1 MAVAVTTTSPSEW
14 LRRRARLWVAAVG
27 LAVAGCSGCEDGE
40 KSGAAASAS
49 AAAALAPVPEP
60 AGLAADVLVPAP
72 GATWTKL
79 RALGGAGVALLPS
92 TFPMLAATFLGL
104 PPDSA
109 DVIDG
114 ETPLTGVLGASV
126 KKDLAVV
133 LAVHLTS
140 GRELT
145 ARLTTGAKAAY
156 VEKKDDK
163 SGVTVLEA
171 KPGKASTELV
181 LGIVGNYLVASR
193 EQEDLLA
200 YGPYAARTLPTRP
213 MPKEAIV
220 ATAGKKALA
229 GPIANELR
237 ARWKKV
243 SAGLSQADQQNRQK
257 HGGRAPDFGDP
268 AVALAGM
275 GGAVESFLA
284 VLDSTKQAR
293 LVVQPGEDALNVQLV
308 AEPDATGAARDLA
321 RSLTVGK
328 LDPLLALP
336 ASVAVAALTRSSAK
350 SRTDSASSTADG
362 LVELFGDRL
371 KKPDTEKVKKAL
383 GELAEGRGD
392 WTAYGLALTPGA
404 LVLQS
409 AVTDQKKLDAGAK
422 SALRLLELPAFREP
436 LSRFVGEYSMKVEK
450 AKVAGLDAPAQRALI
465 TIKASTMRTAN
476 DPAGK
481 VDTAPKPVELLWYFP
496 SEDKLVAAL
505 APDAVPVLVG
515 QVGSKTEATLAAS
528 PALKKAVA
536 RAGADVSFAVLVQ
549 PLKLGAAGVL
559 AGDDSPLLV
568 TLGRTGEQPWLRLDA
583 DQGAI
588 RGLIRTALMR

>member
-1 MAVAVTTTSPSEW
+1 MAVVVTTTSPSEW
-14 LRRRARLWVAAVG
+14 LRRRSRIWVAAVG
-27 LAVAGCSGCEDGE
+27 LALAGCSGCEDE

-49 AAAALAPVPEP
+49 AAAALSPVPEP

-72 GATWTKL
+72 TATWTKL

-114 ETPLTGVLGASV
+114 DTPLTGVVGTSV
-126 KKDLAVV
+126 KKDLALV

-145 ARLTTGAKAAY
+145 ARLTTGAKAGY
-156 VEKKDDK
+156 VEKKDAK
-163 SGVTVLEA
+163 SGVTLLQA

-193 EQEDLLA
+193 EEEDVLA

-220 ATAGKKALA
+220 ATASKKALA
-229 GPIANELR
+229 GPIASELR
-237 ARWKKV
+237 ARWKKTK
-243 SAGLSQADQQNRQK
+243 AGLSQADQLNRQK

-275 GGAVESFLA
+275 GSAVESFLA

-293 LVVQPGEDALNVQLV
+293 LVVQPGDGALSVQLV
-308 AEPDATGAARDLA
+308 AEPEAKGAARELA
-321 RSLTVGK
+321 RSLSVGK
-328 LDPLLALP
+328 VDPLLSLP
-336 ASVAVAALTRSSAK
+336 SSVAVAVLSRSNDKARAESAE
-350 SRTDSASSTADG
+350 STAAG

-371 KKPDTEKVKKAL
+371 KKPDSDKLHKSLA
-383 GELAEGRGD
+383 ELAAGRGD
-392 WTAYGLALTPGA
+392 WTAYGLALSPGA
-404 LVLQS
+404 LVVQS
-409 AVTDQKKLDAGAK
+409 EVSDRKKLDSGVKA
-422 SALRLLELPAFREP
+422 ALRLLEMPAFREP
-436 LSRFVGEYSMKVEK
+436 LSRFVGEYSFKQAK
-450 AKVAGLDAPAQRALI
+450 AKIAGLDAPAERALI

-481 VDTAPKPVELLWYFP
+481 VDTAPNRSSCCWYFP
-496 SEDKLVAAL
+496 AEDKVVAAM
-505 APDAVPVLVG
+505 APDAVPVLLAEVAA
-515 QVGSKTEATLAAS
+515 KPETTLAAS
-528 PALKKAVA
+528 SAVKKAVA

-549 PLKLGAAGVL
+549 PLKLGASGVL
-559 AGDDSPLLV
+559 SGDDSPLLV
-568 TLGRTGEQPWLRLDA
+568 TLGRKDERPWLRLDA